1 MSTET
6 TRSALVRSM
15 LRLVREKKFTDITV
29 EEICAR
35 SNISRRSFY
44 RYYSDKYALLKAV
57 YLECFFSKIEIS
69 ENDDFWDIFAKICEQ
84 IYSDKKFFKH
94 AFEVKGQNGFWEEAS
109 NILTPYYMREAPSL
123 DFLNDIKEY
132 FVVTDLERLFH
143 LIEYW
148 INSGLKENAKK
159 FSEYIRAN
167 YYIYGLWNA
176 QLASRQERST
186 FTEDIYAD
194 LEGYLNKIR
203 ESQQ

>member
-44 RYYSDKYALLKAV
+44 RYYSDKYALLKDV

-143 LIEYW
+143 LIEHW

-194 LEGYLNKIR
+194 FEGYLNKIR

>member
-29 EEICAR
+29 EEVCAR

-44 RYYSDKYALLKAV
+44 RYYSDKYALLKDV
-57 YLECFFSKIEIS
+57 YLECFFSKIEIN

-109 NILTPYYMREAPSL
+109 SILTLYYMREAPSL

-143 LIEYW
+143 LIEHW